1 MPKMPGIC
9 KTIGCHCSNVNP
21 GFDQRTIQSSDQH
34 GYGVGQQS
42 DPHWDINRRRDV
54 SLSLVNAQLS
64 ETSGNEIVLGLGYR
78 FGNLPIFLK
87 NKQLNNDINVQFDF
101 SIRKNNTII
110 RRITENVDQLTAGEK
125 VMSIKVSADY
135 TF

>member
-9 KTIGCHCSNVNP
+9 KTIDVTVRCES

-42 DPHWDINRRRDV
+42 DHP
-54 SLSLVNAQLS
+54 
-64 ETSGNEIVLGLGYR
+64 LGYQPSPGCEPEPGKRSVVGNLWQRDR
-78 FGNLPIFLK
+78 FGTGIPVWKSSYLPK
-87 NKQLNNDINVQFDF
+87 SKQLNNDINVQFDF

-110 RRITENVDQLTAGEK
+110 RRITENVDQLTAGK
-125 VMSIKVSADY
+125 K
-135 TF
+135 